1 VKNIR
6 FVGLDVHAET
16 VAVAVAES
24 DGEVRSLG
32 MIPNRPESI
41 RKLVKKLGPAR
52 TLRVC
57 YEAGPCGYV
66 LYWQLTEM
74 GVPCDVIAP
83 TLVPVKSGDRI
94 KTDRRDAQKLARC
107 YRAGDLTPV
116 WVPDE
121 AHEALRDLVRA
132 REAAKKDQLRARHR
146 LQKLLLRRGLRPPDG
161 IRTWTPRHL
170 AWVKTLHLTPAALDA
185 TLLDYVSEVDHANE
199 RVERLERAID
209 QAIEAAPAQIRAVIE
224 GLQSLRGVARIS
236 AATIVAEVGMLSRF
250 RRPKQL
256 MGYTGAVSREH
267 SSGERIRRGA
277 ITKTGNA
284 HLRRILI
291 EGGVGVSAPPQRRRR
306 TAAAPGERERGGE
319 GDRLEGAAPVALP
332 LRKARRAR
340 QAQAAGG
347 DGGGPRAR
355 WLCLGDRRRGG
366 KAASLALG
374 PRSVEGDTKWSR
386 ADSGRASRGKEDPR
400 SSYATGPRPRLARL
414 VRGSSRRITTM
425 TASLALDP
433 RISE

>member
-291 EGGVGVSAPPQRRRR
+291 EAAWAYRHRPNVGAELRRRQ
-306 TAAAPGERERGGE
+306 ANASEAVKEIAWKAQH
-319 GDRLEGAAPVALP
+319 RLHY
-332 LRKARRAR
+332 RYARL
-340 QAQAAGG
+340 AG
-347 DGGGPRAR
+347 
-355 WLCLGDRRRGG
+355 
-366 KAASLALG
+366 
-374 PRSVEGDTKWSR
+374 
-386 ADSGRASRGKEDPR
+386 RGKLKQQVVTAVARE
-400 SSYATGPRPRLARL
+400 LAGFVWAIGVEVEKQL
-414 VRGSSRRITTM
+414 
-425 TASLALDP
+425 ASPSA
-433 RISE
+433 RAA